1 MGRAGINKKTHRERK
16 YGWLTVG
23 TVFTVLVLVVYAM
36 QLSVPVI
43 SDETV
48 TMANAAWAIGKDWS
62 LMIASLGGLYYRY
75 IQAMMTIPFFAWFQD
90 NPAMIYRLSMVLQ
103 AVIQAGIV
111 PVVYFIC
118 RRHLRVSSAKIS
130 VLLGMGACF
139 VPATVLYTFY
149 YRGDYLLGV
158 LPWYV
163 LLFLLEMMKAYD
175 EKKSVRRIVLTLLAA
190 AVCIMAYMAH
200 TRGIVVVIAMFMT
213 ALFGRIFLK
222 RRSVHWPVIIA
233 ALLILAVIDSF
244 STKILKEALYSISG
258 LNANAF
264 ESTDM
269 GAYFN
274 VFSIR
279 ALKDLIIL
287 CLSWMHTLIVTTQ
300 GLVLVGTLVVFVLLF
315 RKILLKN
322 VDITPNEIMV
332 VVFSFLIF
340 VGYYAVGALFF
351 KGVYQPLLTGETT
364 KRVDRLMYDRYSIC
378 GASMIVFLAL
388 YALCCKRDWLEWKS
402 KLLSIAGGWAF
413 LGFFFWKVL
422 PLAVKYTGYIYNTII
437 LNTFQK
443 VNDPSKIMSGEYYER
458 NGLIAIS
465 LLGLGLMLIVLV
477 CSEIRKNWMPY
488 AVCLVVLVSDL
499 LLIHVN
505 YVKIRKASN
514 DYIVEATQEV
524 VGFMQKLEDDITD
537 EYPYVL
543 KGGLSGIKI
552 QFYQSQLM
560 AYKMFGKKQEEM
572 LDLDDYFII
581 SNHDDINTK
590 WYESDY
596 YLFEDFDYEN
606 AQYDIVYVKGEKLR
620 QKLESLGYRMY
631 EYNDLQ

>member
-1 MGRAGINKKTHRERK
+1 MGRAGINKETHRERR
-16 YGWLTVG
+16 YGWLTIG

-36 QLSVPVI
+36 QLSVSVI

-48 TMANAAWAIGKDWS
+48 TMANAAWSIGKDWS

-75 IQAMMTIPFFAWFQD
+75 IQALMTIPFFAWFQD

-103 AVIQAGIV
+103 AVIQTSIV

-118 RRHLRVSSAKIS
+118 RRHLQVSSEKIS
-130 VLLGMGACF
+130 VLLGMGACL

-163 LLFLLEMMKAYD
+163 LLLLLEIMKAYD
-175 EKKSVRRIVLTLLAA
+175 EKQSVRRIALTLLAA
-190 AVCIMAYMAH
+190 VVCIMAYMAH

-222 RRSVHWPVIIA
+222 RRSVYWPMIIA
-233 ALLILAVIDSF
+233 ALVILAVIDSF

-279 ALKDLIIL
+279 ALKDIIIL

-300 GLVLVGTLVVFVLLF
+300 GLVLVGTCVIFVLLF

-322 VDITPNEIMV
+322 VDVTSNEIMV
-332 VVFSFLIF
+332 IVFSFLIF

-378 GASMIVFLAL
+378 GASMMVFLAL
-388 YALCCKRDWLEWKS
+388 YALCCKRDWLKWRS
-402 KLLSIAGGWAF
+402 KLLSIAGGVAF

-437 LNTFQK
+437 LNTFQE

-458 NGLIAIS
+458 GGLIAIS
-465 LLGLGLMLIVLV
+465 LLGLGLMLAVLV
-477 CSEIRKNWMPY
+477 FSEIHKKWMPY
-488 AVCLVVLVSDL
+488 VVCLVVLISDL

-514 DYIVEATQEV
+514 DYIVEATREV
-524 VGFMQKLEDDITD
+524 VGFMQKFEDDITD

-560 AYKMFGKKQEEM
+560 DYKMFGKKQEET

-581 SNHDDINTK
+581 SDHDDINTK

-606 AQYDIVYVKGEKLR
+606 AQYDIVYVKGENLR
-620 QKLESLGYRMY
+620 QKLESLGYKMY